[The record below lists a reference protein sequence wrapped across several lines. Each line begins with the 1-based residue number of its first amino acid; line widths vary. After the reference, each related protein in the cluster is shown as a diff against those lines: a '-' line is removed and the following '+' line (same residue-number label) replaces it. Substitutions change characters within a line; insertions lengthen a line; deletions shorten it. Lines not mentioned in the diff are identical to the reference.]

1 MISVSVVRP
10 EAALSVPWDD
20 LQPFAHN
27 AFMNPVALKAAGDT
41 MLAVIYVLVAWD
53 LSLEP
58 AKLVG
63 FWAMQG
69 KQLFL
74 FPFLEALPFNYAALS
89 TPVVHPDYADEVM
102 PAFLAAVARD
112 KSLPNTLVLHDLD
125 AQGREFSAIEQA
137 RSGRSWTAFRTDQR
151 PIATRE
157 NGVKRSGSTRKKLR
171 QDWNRL
177 AGLGAVDVTNVRAP
191 DAVGEALE
199 TFLALEAK
207 SWKGSN
213 GTALLNTPRDAAFAR
228 RLVADLAARGEAS
241 VAMLTLEGRAIATQV
256 VLYCGRTAYT
266 WKIAFDEEFGKY
278 SPGALLVDRISTD
291 LLDSQEVDAIDS
303 CARGDSFMASL
314 WSGRKPM
321 VDMVLSARP
330 GFSPAFEAISGFFR
344 GREALKDFRNNLKH
358 RKRQGKIAAG
368 AAPATPAVAARVDAS
383 PPALPE
389 ASSPAPTA
397 DRAA

>member
-1 MISVSVVRP
+1 MISVSVVKP
-10 EAALSVPWDD
+10 EAALNVPWDD
-20 LQPFAHN
+20 LKPFAHN
-27 AFMNPVALKAAGDT
+27 AFMNPVALKAASDT

-69 KQLFL
+69 KHLFML
-74 FPFLEALPFNYAALS
+74 SFLEGLPFNYAALS
-89 TPVVHPDYADEVM
+89 TPVIHPDYSDEVM
-102 PAFLAAVARD
+102 PAFLAAVARE

-125 AQGREFSAIEQA
+125 AQGREFSTIEHA
-137 RSGRSWTAFRTDQR
+137 MATRAHTAFREDQR

-177 AGLGAVDVTNVRAP
+177 AALGAVDVVNIRTPA
-191 DAVGEALE
+191 AIGEALE
-199 TFLALEAK
+199 TFLVLEEK
-207 SWKGSN
+207 SWKGSS
-213 GTALLNTPRDAAFAR
+213 GTALLSQPSDAAFAR
-228 RLVADLAARGEAS
+228 RLIADLAQRTEAS
-241 VAMLTLEGRAIATQV
+241 VALLTLDGRAIAAQV
-256 VLYCGRTAYT
+256 MLYCGRTAYT
-266 WKIAFDEEFGKY
+266 WKIAFDEEFSKY
-278 SPGALLVDRISTD
+278 SPGTLLVDRLSTE

-321 VDMVLSARP
+321 VDMVLAAKP
-330 GFSPAFEAISGFFR
+330 GFSLSFAAIASYFR
-344 GREALKDFRNNLKH
+344 LREAVKTFRDNA
-358 RKRQGKIAAG
+358 RQKKQAPKTPVAA
-368 AAPATPAVAARVDAS
+368 AAPTQVAVAQVAAT

-389 ASSPAPTA
+389 ASARVPTA